1 MFLLSCIRPNIL
13 CSESCN
19 NVTCLFICISFQ
31 TVFDDLEGE
40 EMRRARTRSNPYET
54 IRGAFFLNRWVASP
68 HACNNRSISFLNFLL
83 CFLLRAAMKMANMD
97 HVFDYM
103 FTNPKDSQDVRPQL
117 HKLEI
122 CAVITFLNWMSVCAE
137 APDA

>member
-1 MFLLSCIRPNIL
+1 
-13 CSESCN
+13 
-19 NVTCLFICISFQ
+19 
-31 TVFDDLEGE
+31 
-40 EMRRARTRSNPYET
+40 
-54 IRGAFFLNRWVASP
+54 
-68 HACNNRSISFLNFLL
+68 
-83 CFLLRAAMKMANMD
+83 MKMANMD